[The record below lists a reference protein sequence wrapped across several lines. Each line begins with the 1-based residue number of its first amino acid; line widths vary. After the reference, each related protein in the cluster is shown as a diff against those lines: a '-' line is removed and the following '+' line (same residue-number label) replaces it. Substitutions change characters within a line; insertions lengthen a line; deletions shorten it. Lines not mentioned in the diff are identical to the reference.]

1 MSYLDDR
8 QAILNYC
15 KTNVDGLESKIKTV
29 NSSWGLNTL
38 TTAVG
43 VSIHF
48 NANNLPLDSQGYWEP
63 YDLVL
68 NVRLKNRPNVTNF
81 LVVLC
86 STNGEA
92 LRVQK
97 EDTTAQGLTG
107 NLSWTVEASYITT
120 NTLLYLCLGPQF
132 TLDEEIE
139 FYSLLVR
146 DADWETVPSSFY
158 TIEEIGFSP
167 TAEPLSTPTGLYA
180 DNITSDSARVSWN
193 AVDNASG
200 YKVEYRQSA
209 GGGADLSLDR
219 GVRLARNVSWKG
231 GA

>member
-15 KTNVDGLESKIKTV
+15 KTIDGLEFKIKTA

-48 NANNLPLDSQGYWEP
+48 NANKLPLDSQGYWDP
-63 YDLVL
+63 YTIGI
-68 NVRLKNRPNVTNF
+68 NVRLKNRPNLYPF
-81 LVVLC
+81 LVALC
-86 STNGEA
+86 TTEPGA
-92 LRVQK
+92 LYIAR

-107 NLSWTVEASYITT
+107 NLSGTVDASYITT

-139 FYSLLVR
+139 FYSFFIR
-146 DADWETVPSSFY
+146 DADYETPPSSFY

-167 TAEPLSTPTGLYA
+167 TSQPLPTPTGLNA
-180 DNITSDSARVSWN
+180 SNITSNSALTSWN
-193 AVDNASG
+193 QVQDASNFKVQ
-200 YKVEYRQSA
+200 YKAA
-209 GGGADLSLDR
+209 GDTVWTETYTD
-219 GVRLARNVSWKG
+219 
-231 GA
+231 